1 MSAKDNS
8 KESLESLIAAIQELL
23 YELKNEQDDILTKL
37 DKHHKATMQQLHV
50 LREFDQIADMT
61 SQIFERRLSSIEQ
74 TLKERKNT
82 Y

>member
-1 MSAKDNS
+1 MKIN
-8 KESLESLIAAIQELL
+8 KNQSLESLIAAIQELL

-61 SQIFERRLSSIEQ
+61 NYIKQKSSKTNKRIK
-74 TLKERKNT
+74 TKI
-82 Y
+82 